1 MNRKTVI
8 YQNIHDEELGKFSKV
23 YGIKCVQ
30 EEQNCL
36 LAMKY
41 MDGISIQLTNRDL
54 DDARQMSRIL
64 SPVGFCDMSFLPY
77 LDSIIAIDLN
87 GNIVLHDYTAQA
99 EIGDFASNFN
109 DEISPYKWTLLG
121 KSNY

>member
-1 MNRKTVI
+1 M

-23 YGIKCVQ
+23 YGIKWVQ

-36 LAMKY
+36 IAMKY

-64 SPVGFCDMSFLPY
+64 SPVGFCDMSILPY
-77 LDSIIAIDLN
+77 LDSIIAI
-87 GNIVLHDYTAQA
+87 
-99 EIGDFASNFN
+99 
-109 DEISPYKWTLLG
+109 G
-121 KSNY
+121 KENY